1 MFSTFSTGFSTIKR
15 DQPYTHRNSG
25 SRFLESFG
33 QKCRHSA
40 FYKKESRRI
49 FFAFYKPFLSG
60 DLFFSN
66 LEWLAPKFSTLGRCR
81 FSVWKRRGKLQF
93 STPGPAPSGSSAPT
107 LSVTFG
113 ASSPEGGAYLLQ
125 TVRCLKAP
133 PSGELTATNGSR
145 LRGLRCCRF
154 RQRLPPRGSWQNRQL
169 LTEGVPAATAQK

>member
-93 STPGPAPSGSSAPT
+93 STPEKAAARGERRKKLPQSRCARQIPLFVAARHLPPAGGSLPLGWGLWQYGKVSG
-107 LSVTFG
+107 VNCKVNRIG
-113 ASSPEGGAYLLQ
+113 
-125 TVRCLKAP
+125 
-133 PSGELTATNGSR
+133 
-145 LRGLRCCRF
+145 
-154 RQRLPPRGSWQNRQL
+154 RLPPVGSSCHRR
-169 LTEGVPAATAQK
+169 

>member
-1 MFSTFSTGFSTIKR
+1 MMFSTFSTGFSTIKR

-66 LEWLAPKFSTLGRCR
+66 LEWLAPKFSTPGRCR

-93 STPGPAPSGSSAPT
+93 STLF
-107 LSVTFG
+107 LSRLN
-113 ASSPEGGAYLLQ
+113 PL
-125 TVRCLKAP
+125 
-133 PSGELTATNGSR
+133 SR
-145 LRGLRCCRF
+145 LR
-154 RQRLPPRGSWQNRQL
+154 RQLPRRGSLFAVNRQML
-169 LTEGVPAATAQK
+169 KSSPFGGAGCDHREQTERVRTLPAPPEAPSLRELASRSDD

>member
-1 MFSTFSTGFSTIKR
+1 MMFSTFSTGFSTIKR

-66 LEWLAPKFSTLGRCR
+66 LEWLVPSFQHRAAAVFLCGKGGENCSFPHWKSAGGVQMMCRCAAMAGDRRFRMPAALLWASSAEKCFFSLGQRSACGR
-81 FSVWKRRGKLQF
+81 SAVPFSRERAWTAGGRSRACFLWKRRCGGKVF
-93 STPGPAPSGSSAPT
+93 ADD
-107 LSVTFG
+107 
-113 ASSPEGGAYLLQ
+113 
-125 TVRCLKAP
+125 
-133 PSGELTATNGSR
+133 
-145 LRGLRCCRF
+145 
-154 RQRLPPRGSWQNRQL
+154 
-169 LTEGVPAATAQK
+169 

>member
-1 MFSTFSTGFSTIKR
+1 MMFSTFSTGFSTIKR

-66 LEWLAPKFSTLGRCR
+66 LEWLAPSFQHWAAAVFPC
-81 FSVWKRRGKLQF
+81 GKGGETCSFPHRKKLLLAGA
-93 STPGPAPSGSSAPT
+93 PGANSPSLAALDSPLWDGAFGKTRKSPSLPMAPSLRELAQRQ
-107 LSVTFG
+107 L
-113 ASSPEGGAYLLQ
+113 
-125 TVRCLKAP
+125 CLKEFI
-133 PSGELTATNGSR
+133 SQIFL
-145 LRGLRCCRF
+145 
-154 RQRLPPRGSWQNRQL
+154 
-169 LTEGVPAATAQK
+169 